1 MSALVGLVPKLVV
14 FVASMLIGGAIAFVG
29 VSALNKPAPISAATE
44 APEFTANA
52 APDTPGA
59 GGGPSAFDLT
69 RQTGTPVG
77 TLPPTDLSL
86 AAADLLDN
94 KPVSPLDPSGFPRVA
109 PITQFDG
116 GPFSNANCTLASGAM
131 LARLGWG
138 IVTDGSTLRTLQSDQ
153 SGGTGLDDLSQAL
166 WTGYGV
172 APHTGMLKPA
182 QLKDLLSKGYGAV
195 IQGVYGNIPV
205 PLRLQKNFTGTH
217 AIYVD
222 AYWPGD
228 GATPPAYYVIDPIGR
243 PQWGYQ
249 GDWWPASIVDGFGTA
264 FTTALADGRE
274 VAAGGPAAPG
284 AESWLGAPVAGRI
297 AAAWVFPPGGVPPA
311 ITDPDVLPIPPSGN
325 KGPTP
330 SGGPTPAPG
339 ASPSAGGSEAPSASG
354 PAEAGDG
361 GPAIPVLDPLDP
373 VVTVDDHIL
382 VPWLLVCVV
391 QPTPPS
397 CPDGQEGV
405 FQPPPDIIILAP
417 PPVGP
422 AISVKFVD
430 SDRPNVALV
439 GFTLSQPLT
448 ADVRFWP
455 ESGSPVSAHTAGSI
469 GALSV
474 LGETVLVAT
483 LDVEA
488 ATTYHFQ
495 VVAGDAGSGV
505 VSPVGTFT
513 TAAGVKVFDLTLGTA
528 TKPSWSLGSG
538 IAPYLHLGTGGL
550 VPPLPPPGGGCPLVS
565 FGSTTFCLIPDPL
578 DTPIPADCPTVT
590 VDYALAGLDVA
601 GVHVRAFPT
610 VKGLLGDGTISFRA
624 AIEGDGPPG
633 EGKVVLGCL
642 TSGLT
647 YNISIDAIGDAGGAL
662 AVKEIMAP

>member
-1 MSALVGLVPKLVV
+1 MSRLAGIVPKLVV
-14 FVASMLIGGAIAFVG
+14 FAASMLIGGFVAFVL
-29 VSALNKPAPISAATE
+29 VSALNKSEPVSAATE
-44 APEFTANA
+44 APEFTA
-52 APDTPGA
+52 DTPGP

-69 RQTGTPVG
+69 RQPGAPVG

-116 GPFSNANCTLASGAM
+116 GPFQNADCTLASGAM

-153 SGGTGLDDLSQAL
+153 EGGTGLNDLNQAL

-172 APHTGMLKPA
+172 SAHTGLLKPA

-205 PLRLQKNFTGTH
+205 PLRLQKSFTGTH

-228 GATPPAYYVIDPIGR
+228 GSTPPAYYVIDPIGR

-249 GDWWPASIVDGFGTA
+249 GDWWPASVVDSFATA

-274 VAAGGPAAPG
+274 VAGGGPATTDGGVAPG
-284 AESWLGAPVAGRI
+284 APSSGRI
-297 AAAWVFPPGGVPPA
+297 AAAWVFPPGGVPPE
-311 ITDPDVLPIPPSGN
+311 ISDPDVLPIPPSGN
-325 KGPTP
+325 KSPNP
-330 SGGPTPAPG
+330 SGAPE
-339 ASPSAGGSEAPSASG
+339 ASPSAGTSGEPAPSGG
-354 PAEAGDG
+354 PPEAGDG
-361 GPAIPVLDPLDP
+361 GPITPVLDPLDP

-391 QPTPPS
+391 QPIPPS
-397 CPDGQEGV
+397 CPNGQEGV
-405 FQPPPDIIILAP
+405 FQPPPDIIIAP
-417 PPVGP
+417 PPIGP
-422 AISVKFVD
+422 VITVKFVD

-439 GFTLSQPLT
+439 GFTISQPLPV
-448 ADVRFWP
+448 DVRFWP
-455 ESGSPVSAHTAGSI
+455 DSGSPVTAHTASSI
-469 GALSV
+469 GTLSV
-474 LGETVLVAT
+474 GGQSVFVAN

-495 VVAGDAGSGV
+495 VVGGDAGSGV

-513 TAAGVKVFDLTLGTA
+513 TAAGVKIFNLTLGSALNPT
-528 TKPSWSLGSG
+528 WSLGTG

-550 VPPLPPPGGGCPLVS
+550 VPPLPPPGGGCPVLT
-565 FGSTTFCLIPDPL
+565 FGSQTFCLIPNLL
-578 DTPIPADCPTVT
+578 DTPVPPSCPTVK
-590 VDYALAGLDVA
+590 VDYSLAGLDVA

-633 EGKVVLGCL
+633 DGSVTLGCL
-642 TSGLT
+642 TSGLS

-662 AVKEIMAP
+662 AVKEITAP

>member
-1 MSALVGLVPKLVV
+1 MSRVAGIVPKLVV
-14 FVASMLIGGAIAFVG
+14 FAASMLIGGAIAFVV
-29 VSALNKPAPISAATE
+29 VSALNKPEPISAATE

-59 GGGPSAFDLT
+59 AGGPSAFDLT
-69 RQTGTPVG
+69 RQPGTPVA

-94 KPVSPLDPSGFPRVA
+94 KPISPLDPSGFPRVA

-116 GPFSNANCTLASGAM
+116 GPFANANCTLASGAM

-153 SGGTGLDDLSQAL
+153 SGGTGLDDMSQAL
-166 WTGYGV
+166 WKGYGV
-172 APHTGMLKPA
+172 VPHTGLLKPA
-182 QLKDLLSKGYGAV
+182 QLKDLLAKGYGAV
-195 IQGVYGNIPV
+195 IQGVYANIPV

-228 GATPPAYYVIDPIGR
+228 GKTPPAYFVIDPIGR

-249 GDWWPASIVDGFGTA
+249 GDWWPASVVDSFGTA

-274 VAAGGPAAPG
+274 VAAIGGSAIGNGVGLDAG
-284 AESWLGAPVAGRI
+284 SSGRI

-311 ITDPDVLPIPPSGN
+311 ITDPDVLPIPH
-325 KGPTP
+325 
-330 SGGPTPAPG
+330 SGGGNPNPGSSPAPG
-339 ASPSAGGSEAPSASG
+339 ASPSAEASGAPSASG
-354 PAEAGDG
+354 PPEAGDG
-361 GPAIPVLDPLDP
+361 GPVTPVLDPLDP

-391 QPTPPS
+391 QPIPPS

-405 FQPPPDIIILAP
+405 FQPPPDIVLAP
-417 PPVGP
+417 PPIGP
-422 AISVKFVD
+422 VITVKFVD

-439 GFTLSQPLT
+439 GFTLSEPLV

-455 ESGSPVSAHTAGSI
+455 DSGSPVSAQSASSI
-469 GALSV
+469 GTLSV
-474 LGETVLVAT
+474 GGETVLVAN

-513 TAAGVKVFDLTLGTA
+513 TAAGVKIFELTLGTA
-528 TKPSWSLGSG
+528 TKPQWSLGEG

-550 VPPLPPPGGGCPLVS
+550 VPPLRPVNDECALVL
-565 FGSTTFCLIPDPL
+565 FQTAKYCLIPNPL
-578 DTPIPADCPTVT
+578 DTPTPDSCPTVS
-590 VDYALAGLDVA
+590 VDYSLAGLDVA

-610 VKGLLGDGTISFRA
+610 EKGVLGDGTVSFRA

-633 EGKVVLGCL
+633 DGTVVLGCL

-662 AVKEIMAP
+662 AIQEITAP

>member
-1 MSALVGLVPKLVV
+1 MSRLAGIVPKLVV
-14 FVASMLIGGAIAFVG
+14 FAASMLVGGIIAFVI
-29 VSALNKPAPISAATE
+29 VSALNKPEPISAATE

-52 APDTPGA
+52 APDTPGVA
-59 GGGPSAFDLT
+59 GGPSAFDLT
-69 RQTGTPVG
+69 REAGTPVA

-86 AAADLLDN
+86 AAANLLDN

-109 PITQFDG
+109 AITQFDG
-116 GPFSNANCTLASGAM
+116 GPFANANCTLASGAM

-138 IVTDGSTLRTLQSDQ
+138 IVTNGSTLRTLQSDQ
-153 SGGTGLDDLSQAL
+153 VGGTGLDDMSQAL
-166 WTGYGV
+166 WKGYGV
-172 APHTGMLKPA
+172 VPHTGLLKPS
-182 QLKDLLSKGYGAV
+182 QLKDLLEKGYGAV

-228 GATPPAYYVIDPIGR
+228 GKPPPAYFVIDPIGR

-249 GDWWPASIVDGFGTA
+249 GDWWPASVVDSFATA

-274 VAAGGPAAPG
+274 VAATG
-284 AESWLGAPVAGRI
+284 ASTIGTGAGLDAGNSGRI

-311 ITDPDVLPIPPSGN
+311 ITDPDVLPIPH
-325 KGPTP
+325 
-330 SGGPTPAPG
+330 SGGGNPKPGVTPAPG
-339 ASPSAGGSEAPSASG
+339 ASPSAEPSGSPSASG
-354 PAEAGDG
+354 PPEAGDG
-361 GPAIPVLDPLDP
+361 GPVTPVLDPLDP
-373 VVTVDDHIL
+373 VVTVNDHIL

-405 FQPPPDIIILAP
+405 FQPPPDIILAP
-417 PPVGP
+417 PPIGP
-422 AISVKFVD
+422 VITVKFVD

-439 GFTLSQPLT
+439 GFTLSQPLV

-455 ESGSPVSAHTAGSI
+455 DSGSPVSAHTASSI
-469 GALSV
+469 GTLAV
-474 LGETVLVAT
+474 GGETVLVAN

-495 VVAGDAGSGV
+495 VVAGDVGSGV

-513 TAAGVKVFDLTLGTA
+513 TAAGVKIFDLTLGTA
-528 TKPSWSLGSG
+528 TKPQWSLGEG
-538 IAPYLHLGTGGL
+538 IAPYLHLGNGGL
-550 VPPLPPPGGGCPLVS
+550 VPPLRPLSDECTIVL
-565 FGSTTFCLIPDPL
+565 FQTARYCLVPNPL
-578 DTPIPADCPTVT
+578 DTPIPDSCPTVS

-610 VKGLLGDGTISFRA
+610 EKGLLGDGTVSFRA

-633 EGKVVLGCL
+633 DGKVVLGCL

-647 YNISIDAIGDAGGAL
+647 YKISIDAIGDAGGAL
-662 AVKEIMAP
+662 AIREITAP

>member
-1 MSALVGLVPKLVV
+1 MTALAGIVPKLIV
-14 FVASMLIGGAIAFVG
+14 FLAAMLIGGALAFVV
-29 VSALNKPAPISAATE
+29 VSAINKPQPISAATE
-44 APEFTANA
+44 APAFTANA

-59 GGGPSAFDLT
+59 AGGPSAFDLT

-94 KPVSPLDPSGFPRVA
+94 QPVSPLDPSGFPRVA

-116 GPFSNANCTLASGAM
+116 GPFANANCTLASGAM

-138 IVTDGSTLRTLQSDQ
+138 IVTDGSTLRTLQLDQ

-172 APHTGMLKPA
+172 VPHTGLLKPA

-195 IQGVYGNIPV
+195 IQGVYGNIPE
-205 PLRLQKNFTGTH
+205 PLRLQKSFTGTH

-228 GATPPAYYVIDPIGR
+228 GKTPPAYFVIDPIGR

-249 GDWWPASIVDGFGTA
+249 GDWWPASVVDSFGTA

-274 VAAGGPAAPG
+274 VAAIGSESNGSG
-284 AESWLGAPVAGRI
+284 AGLGAPIAGRI
-297 AAAWVFPPGGVPPA
+297 AAAWVFPPGGVPPN
-311 ITDPDVLPIPPSGN
+311 ISDPDVLPIPH
-325 KGPTP
+325 
-330 SGGPTPAPG
+330 SGGGNPHSSGSPG
-339 ASPSAGGSEAPSASG
+339 PGSSLSAGGSGSPEASG
-354 PAEAGDG
+354 PPEAGDIV
-361 GPAIPVLDPLDP
+361 PVTPVLDPLDP

-397 CPDGQEGV
+397 CPNGQEGV
-405 FQPPPDIIILAP
+405 FQPPPDIILAP
-417 PPVGP
+417 PPIGP
-422 AISVKFVD
+422 VITVKFVD

-439 GFTLSQPLT
+439 GFTISQPLV

-455 ESGSPVSAHTAGSI
+455 ESGSPVSAHTASSI

-474 LGETVLVAT
+474 GGETVFVAN
-483 LDVEA
+483 LAVEA

-528 TKPSWSLGSG
+528 TKPNWSLGTG
-538 IAPYLHLGTGGL
+538 ISPYLHLGLDGL
-550 VPPLPPPGGGCPLVS
+550 VPPLPPSGGGCPLVS
-565 FGSTTFCLIPDPL
+565 FGAKSFCLIPQLL
-578 DTPIPADCPTVT
+578 DTPIPPECPTVT

-610 VKGLLGDGTISFRA
+610 QKGLLGDGTVSFRA

-647 YNISIDAIGDAGGAL
+647 YNIAIDAIGDAGGAL
-662 AVKEIMAP
+662 AVKELTAP